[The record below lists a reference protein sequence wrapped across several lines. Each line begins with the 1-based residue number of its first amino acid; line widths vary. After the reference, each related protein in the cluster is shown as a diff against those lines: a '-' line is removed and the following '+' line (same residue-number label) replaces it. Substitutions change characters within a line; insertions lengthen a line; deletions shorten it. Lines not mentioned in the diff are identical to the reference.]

1 MFLVVFKGARTL
13 DTRRKGH
20 SGRRG
25 EGHQGREYEGPGGNN
40 DPHPVGGR
48 RRHPTLATRKPRPGE
63 AQRLAWG
70 SEFEPWLPHAP
81 EHGGTA
87 PPGGNEGLPQS
98 ALTPAP
104 WPDAGLAPRLSLGR
118 SSPSRPPILPPS
130 PATQGGQARPWPGRG
145 ASTTAHGLRRG
156 PQPLPALGP
165 AQGLCPLPGHWRP
178 RPPPATPPT
187 GHAAQPSD
195 HNRSG
200 RRAAACL

>member
-13 DTRRKGH
+13 DTGRRGH
-20 SGRRG
+20 SGGGG

-48 RRHPTLATRKPRPGE
+48 RRHPTLATRKSRLGE

-118 SSPSRPPILPPS
+118 SSPSRPPHPPPFPGDTGRPG
-130 PATQGGQARPWPGRG
+130 PALAGPWCLHHRARPQAGSP
-145 ASTTAHGLRRG
+145 
-156 PQPLPALGP
+156 
-165 AQGLCPLPGHWRP
+165 
-178 RPPPATPPT
+178 
-187 GHAAQPSD
+187 
-195 HNRSG
+195 
-200 RRAAACL
+200 AAACTRPGSGPLPPAWPLVPQATTCHAADRPRRTAE

>member
-13 DTRRKGH
+13 DTGRRGH

-98 ALTPAP
+98 T
-104 WPDAGLAPRLSLGR
+104 LAPGTV
-118 SSPSRPPILPPS
+118 
-130 PATQGGQARPWPGRG
+130 AGRG
-145 ASTTAHGLRRG
+145 AGTAPLSGAQLSFPAPHPPPFPGDTGRPG
-156 PQPLPALGP
+156 PALAGPWCLHHRARPQAGSPAAAFTRPSSGPLPP
-165 AQGLCPLPGHWRP
+165 AWPLAPQATTCHAADRP
-178 RPPPATPPT
+178 RRTAE
-187 GHAAQPSD
+187 
-195 HNRSG
+195 
-200 RRAAACL
+200 